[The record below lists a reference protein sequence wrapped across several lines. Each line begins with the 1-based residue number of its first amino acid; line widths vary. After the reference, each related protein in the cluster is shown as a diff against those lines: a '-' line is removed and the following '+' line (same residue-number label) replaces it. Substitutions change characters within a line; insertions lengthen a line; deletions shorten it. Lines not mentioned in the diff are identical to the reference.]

1 MEIIEHITGFFPE
14 LVSIR
19 HDLHENPEIGF
30 EEERTSEVVATYLR
44 GIGVEVHR
52 GIGKTGLVGLLRNG
66 DGPTIALRS
75 DMDAL
80 PMQELTNLPYRS
92 RI

>member
-1 MEIIEHITGFFPE
+1 MEIIDHITGFFPE

-19 HDLHENPEIGF
+19 HDLHEHPEIGF
-30 EEERTSEVVATYLR
+30 EEIRTSDIVATHLR
-44 GIGVEVHR
+44 AVGVEVHR

-66 DGPTIALRS
+66 DGPSLC
-75 DMDAL
+75 D
-80 PMQELTNLPYRS
+80 